1 MKTVALTAVV
11 LVVLLGGGA
20 PRSQEI
26 STDIF
31 PSEDEIYDALRSGEI
46 TYQQYL
52 ILREIAIDGIDSTS
66 HHLLDEI
73 PNLNFF
79 NVDSLAL
86 KTSLENEQETPFED
100 RRGPTPTRRM
110 VTGQFRQRYRRYA
123 EDEDRSK
130 SSTSVQMNINNTI
143 TADIEIRRE
152 YTGDDRFV
160 SRSIQYRSS
169 RGPVREVVLGNF
181 SRRFGL
187 GTVFGYRG
195 KLFGLARDLSG
206 ESFLYPDYGG
216 LNGGLA
222 RLSFRGYEV
231 QTLGSVVRSEFTRLF
246 SWGAMVQATSFPF
259 KPSVVL
265 GITRL
270 KNRRTGEYVADNKL
284 ALNGR
289 HDYGCGYSAVEVCW
303 QGGERST
310 FGAVV
315 AEGRHRFRQAE
326 IRYAGWSYSDGY
338 IDLSGG
344 SKAAA
349 IYHDQTFETVDREY
363 TSKRFGQQG
372 LLAKTVV
379 DLSDK
384 IELANSLLY
393 ASFNADTAN
402 TQWLAQVSRK
412 FDCVSVGIDFLS
424 RGQTRSDF
432 SSARRQTRLIT
443 RWRLGN
449 FYLRTYI
456 GYNSHRVK
464 RDFTSFFVDLKY
476 NFDSYGKMELWS
488 NVSEI
493 DHNVGRIKRWYAF
506 VRSSIEVMGGV
517 SVALKLSHTYSA
529 GSEQEHRTIVG
540 FDLSCCW

>member
-52 ILREIAIDGIDSTS
+52 ILREIAIDGINSTS
-66 HHLLDEI
+66 RHLLDEI
-73 PNLNFF
+73 PNLSFF
-79 NVDSLAL
+79 SVDTLAL
-86 KTSLENEQETPFED
+86 KTSLESEQETPFED
-100 RRGPTPTRRM
+100 SREQTPIRRM
-110 VTGQFRQRYRRYA
+110 VTGQFRQRYQRYA
-123 EDEDRSK
+123 EDDDRSK
-130 SSTSVQMNINNTI
+130 SSTSVRMNINNII

-152 YTGDDRFV
+152 YTGDARFV
-160 SRSIQYRSS
+160 SRSIKYKSS
-169 RGPVREVVLGNF
+169 RGPVREVVVGNF

-187 GTVFGYRG
+187 GTAFGYRG

-206 ESFLYPDYGG
+206 ESLLYPDYGG
-216 LNGGLA
+216 FNGGLA
-222 RLSFRGYEV
+222 RLSFCGYEV
-231 QTLGSVVRSEFTRLF
+231 QTLGSVVQSPYTRL
-246 SWGAMVQATSFPF
+246 SA
-259 KPSVVL
+259 L
-265 GITRL
+265 GGMIRARNIPNRPALIVGVTRL

-284 ALNGR
+284 ALNGH
-289 HDYGCGYSAVEVCW
+289 HDYGRGYSAVEVCW

-326 IRYAGWSYSDGY
+326 IRYAGWAYSDSY

-349 IYHDQTFETVDREY
+349 IYHDQVYETVDREY

-372 LLAKTVV
+372 MLVKTVV
-379 DLSDK
+379 DLSEK
-384 IELANSLLY
+384 VELANSLLY
-393 ASFNADTAN
+393 ASFNSDTAN

-412 FDCVSVGIDFLS
+412 FGRASVGIDFLS
-424 RGQTRSDF
+424 RGETRSDF
-432 SSARRQTRLIT
+432 SSVRRQTRLIT

-456 GYNSHRVK
+456 GYNSHTVK
-464 RDFTSFFVDLKY
+464 RDFTSFFVNLKY
-476 NFDSYGKMELWS
+476 NFDSYGQMELWS

-493 DHNVGRIKRWYAF
+493 DHNEGRIKRWYAF
-506 VRSSIEVMGGV
+506 VRSRIEVMGGV

-529 GSEQEHRTIVG
+529 ASEQEHRTIVG